1 MRLIRNEGYTLRVDA
16 EQLKREAD
24 VACLG
29 VLLLLLLLLMV
40 TTMMTMKNIMIVMMM
55 IVLLPL

>member
-24 VACLG
+24 VACLK
-29 VLLLLLLLLMV
+29 VLLLLLLMV

>member
-16 EQLKREAD
+16 EQLKKEAD
-24 VACLG
+24 VACLK
-29 VLLLLLLLLMV
+29 VLFLLLLMV

>member
-1 MRLIRNEGYTLRVDA
+1 MRLLRNEGYTLRVDA

-24 VACLG
+24 VACLK
-29 VLLLLLLLLMV
+29 VLLLLLLLMV

>member
-16 EQLKREAD
+16 ERLKREAD
-24 VACLG
+24 VACLK
-29 VLLLLLLLLMV
+29 VLLLLLLMV